1 MTKIMNFIKSFS
13 SCNNANYLGRWS
25 ITYCKNTLN
34 KRVDLANED
43 HCGVCYSTKYHN
55 DAFIKQFNDIKNI
68 ASDATT
74 NANRLKIYM
83 KNLKCITK
91 IKENSIA
98 HHHCNVKTTTRCEIS
113 KEINKN
119 PIIDLE

>member
-1 MTKIMNFIKSFS
+1 MKTTMTEIMNFVKNFS
-13 SCNNANYLGRWS
+13 SSKNKNYLGRWS

-55 DAFIKQFNDIKNI
+55 DAFIKQINHIKNI

-83 KNLKCITK
+83 KNLNHMNKMKNNEVNMKNRTNK
-91 IKENSIA
+91 
-98 HHHCNVKTTTRCEIS
+98 RLQ
-113 KEINKN
+113 EINRN